1 MRRQFLFDGL
11 AGGTLSV
18 IESAFPDQITLRVER
33 ADQVIDFTLTEEEF
47 RQLSELRFKVRFVR
61 PEQPQLRVA

>member
-18 IESAFPDQITLRVER
+18 IESTTPDQITLRFEQ
-33 ADQVIDFTLTEEEF
+33 AEQVCDLTLTEEDF

-61 PEQPQLRVA
+61 PESPQLRVA